1 MRARLINSPGVQFV
15 AIFIQL
21 FSFSRVLSQS
31 EGVGGV
37 LRQTSD
43 KAGSRR
49 GVRPPSPPPIELHVY
64 IHYIE
69 YINIT

>member
-1 MRARLINSPGVQFV
+1 MRLINSPGVQFV

-21 FSFSRVLSQS
+21 FSASRVLSQS
-31 EGVGGV
+31 EGGGEV
-37 LRQTSD
+37 LLQTSS
-43 KAGSRR
+43 KKGSRR
-49 GVRPPSPPPIELHVY
+49 DVRPPSPPPIELHMMY